1 MADHFSEEVEAI
13 LSKPTASVDEF
24 RLVIGC
30 GRNQA
35 YQFIREGRI
44 RTVRIGTRIRIPTAA
59 IRSMLEG
66 DAAPPIPDE
75 EAMVGRDPSIH
86 NKPAWKA

>member
-1 MADHFSEEVEAI
+1 MTAQFSEEVQAI

-24 RLVIGC
+24 RLVMGC

-35 YQFIREGRI
+35 YQFIREGGI
-44 RTVRIGTRIRIPTAA
+44 RTFRIGTRILIPTAA

-66 DAAPPIPDE
+66 L
-75 EAMVGRDPSIH
+75 
-86 NKPAWKA
+86 

>member
-1 MADHFSEEVEAI
+1 MELQFSEEVRAI

-24 RLVIGC
+24 KLVMGC

-44 RTVRIGTRIRIPTAA
+44 RTLRIGNRIFIPTSA
-59 IRSMLEG
+59 IRSMLESAPS
-66 DAAPPIPDE
+66 DAA
-75 EAMVGRDPSIH
+75 
-86 NKPAWKA
+86 